1 MPDLLSSAYKNIHYI
16 DSQGLS
22 KDIHMMKSFT
32 ARTLSAAIL
41 LSLGMQVPAFAQS
54 LQNGPDFLRA
64 DANIGQINKGDETYD
79 PYELAHGF
87 VMNYLD
93 AETQRNSTMA
103 FEAPTREGI
112 IDVRINVKADGS
124 VDNVEL
130 LGGFYDDKFREEAL
144 AGIAA
149 STFTP
154 ATAGGMPVDWPA
166 LEMRI
171 ISRGPILPGL
181 TAAMKEGFEQ
191 LIKLNSEKNFAEAE
205 TLANDMLS
213 KQATTLFDYALLQD
227 QLATIYMNTD
237 RIHEALIAMR
247 NATSS
252 SKAAPPLM
260 PGATR
265 LAENV
270 DSYIDDYL
278 VPELFTSSLEKRALL
293 ALALNQTGEAVN
305 TFAELEARKPVAA
318 DNPLKLQIEEVKT
331 KLAGE
336 EPIGSAIKLVQGKW
350 IFEASSRKVFG
361 VTGLQGQ
368 VDFIDIACAGSVKK
382 RMVFAND
389 TEFGLPASWQNCK
402 LEFHGTEGSMFNLY
416 EYLN

>member
-1 MPDLLSSAYKNIHYI
+1 
-16 DSQGLS
+16 
-22 KDIHMMKSFT
+22 MKKIFT
-32 ARTLSAAIL
+32 TRTLSAAIL
-41 LSLGMQVPAFAQS
+41 LSLGVQGPAYAQS

-64 DANIGQINKGDETYD
+64 GANIGQINKGDETYD

-93 AETQRNSTMA
+93 PETQRTSTMA
-103 FEAPTREGI
+103 FEAPQSEGI
-112 IDVRINVKADGS
+112 IDVRIMVKADGS

-144 AGIAA
+144 AGISG

-154 ATAGGMPVDWPA
+154 ATAGGMPVEWPA

-181 TAAMKEGFEQ
+181 TADMKAGFEK
-191 LIKLNSEKNFAEAE
+191 LIELNTEKNFTEAE
-205 TLANDMLS
+205 TLANDLLTNE
-213 KQATTLFDYALLQD
+213 ATTLFDYALLQD
-227 QLATIYMNTD
+227 QLATVYMNTD
-237 RIHEALIAMR
+237 RLPEALIAMR

-252 SKAAPPLM
+252 SKAAPPIL

-270 DSYIDDYL
+270 DSYIDEYL
-278 VPELFTSSLEKRALL
+278 LPELFATSLEKRALL
-293 ALALNQTGEAVN
+293 ALALNQTGEAIN
-305 TFAELEARKPVAA
+305 TFAEVEARRTVAA
-318 DNPLKLQIEEVKT
+318 DNPLKLQIESVKT

-350 IFEASSRKVFG
+350 IFEASPRRVFG
-361 VTGLQGQ
+361 ITGLQGQ
-368 VDFIDIACAGSVKK
+368 VDFVDIACAGSVKK

-402 LEFHGTEGSMFNLY
+402 LEFHGTDGSMFNLY

>member
-1 MPDLLSSAYKNIHYI
+1 
-16 DSQGLS
+16 
-22 KDIHMMKSFT
+22 MKKIFT
-32 ARTLSAAIL
+32 TRTLSAAIL
-41 LSLGMQVPAFAQS
+41 LSLGVQGPAYAQS

-64 DANIGQINKGDETYD
+64 GANIGQINKGDETYD

-93 AETQRNSTMA
+93 PETQRTSTMA
-103 FEAPTREGI
+103 FEAPQSEGI
-112 IDVRINVKADGS
+112 IDVRIMVKADGS

-144 AGIAA
+144 AGISG

-154 ATAGGMPVDWPA
+154 ATAGGMPVEWPA

-181 TAAMKEGFEQ
+181 TADMKAGFEK
-191 LIKLNSEKNFAEAE
+191 LIELNTEKNFAEAE
-205 TLANDMLS
+205 TLANDLLTNE
-213 KQATTLFDYALLQD
+213 ATTLFDYALLQD
-227 QLATIYMNTD
+227 QLATVYMNTD
-237 RIHEALIAMR
+237 RLPEALIAMR

-252 SKAAPPLM
+252 SKAAPPIL

-270 DSYIDDYL
+270 DSYIDEYL
-278 VPELFTSSLEKRALL
+278 LPELFATSLEKRALL
-293 ALALNQTGEAVN
+293 ALALNQTGEAIN
-305 TFAELEARKPVAA
+305 TFAEVEARRTVAA
-318 DNPLKLQIEEVKT
+318 DNPLKLQIESVKT

-350 IFEASSRKVFG
+350 IFEASPRRVFG
-361 VTGLQGQ
+361 ITGLQGQ
-368 VDFIDIACAGSVKK
+368 VDFVDIACAGSVKK

-402 LEFHGTEGSMFNLY
+402 LEFHGTDGSMFNLY

>member
-1 MPDLLSSAYKNIHYI
+1 
-16 DSQGLS
+16 
-22 KDIHMMKSFT
+22 MKIFT
-32 ARTLSAAIL
+32 ARTLTSAIL
-41 LSLGMQVPAFAQS
+41 LALGMQVPAYAQS

-87 VMNYLD
+87 VMNYID
-93 AETQRNSTMA
+93 ADTQRTSTMA
-103 FEAPTREGI
+103 FEEAGREGI
-112 IDVRINVKADGS
+112 VDVRITVKADGS
-124 VDNVEL
+124 VGNVEL

-144 AGIAA
+144 AGITG
-149 STFTP
+149 SVFTP
-154 ATAGGMPVDWPA
+154 ATAGGTAVDWPA

-181 TAAMKEGFEQ
+181 TAGMKEGFEQ
-191 LIKLNSEKNFAEAE
+191 LIKLNTDKNFAEAE
-205 TLANDMLS
+205 TLAKDMLA

-247 NATSS
+247 NATSN
-252 SKAAPPLM
+252 SKAAPPVL

-270 DSYIDDYL
+270 DSYIDEYL
-278 VPELFTSSLEKRALL
+278 VPELFASSLEKRALL

-305 TFAELEARKPVAA
+305 SFAELEARRQVAA
-318 DNPLKLQIEEVKT
+318 DNPLKLQIEEVKA
-331 KLAGE
+331 KLAGA
-336 EPIGSAIKLVQGKW
+336 EPIGSAVKLVQGKW
-350 IFEASSRKVFG
+350 IFEASPRKIFG

-368 VDFIDIACAGSVKK
+368 VDFIDIACTGSVKK
-382 RMVFAND
+382 RMVFTND

-402 LEFHGTEGSMFNLY
+402 LEFHGTDGSTFNLY